1 MMHRVFWLMIAGGL
15 VAGLDSTASAQND
28 LNGFGDFRPAMTM
41 GWQYGSYPGG
51 YNGYYSSNSV
61 YTPAPRPG
69 YSTYYS
75 SGFYG
80 GAPGATTYGPGV
92 NYSASTAYP
101 GGTYGYA
108 GSYGRPPSAGYGYGS
123 YPVQRRG
130 MLSGEP
136 LGRRNG
142 YR

>member
-28 LNGFGDFRPAMTM
+28 LNGFGGYPAGITT
-41 GWQYGSYPGG
+41 GSQYGLYPGG
-51 YNGYYSSNSV
+51 SNGYYSSSSV
-61 YTPAPRPG
+61 STPAPTPG
-69 YSTYYS
+69 SSTFYSP
-75 SGFYG
+75 GFYG

-130 MLSGEP
+130 MPSGQP
-136 LGRRNG
+136 LGRGIGDR
-142 YR
+142 